1 MTIVRNAFNISNMLI
16 NGKINYILTWR
27 VDIMAKLR
35 SALME

>member
-1 MTIVRNAFNISNMLI
+1 MTIVRNAFNISKMLI

-27 VDIMAKLR
+27 VDVMAKLR